1 MPSSMPIA
9 RQRATVS
16 DTITRMSE
24 QGSSTAPPACDWSA
38 LESAD
43 RRYWADE
50 FARGGAKSSLR
61 ASAALRL
68 HMRSVR
74 ADWPSAAERDA
85 DLRHHVHTQ
94 RLLARVARVTAR

>member
-1 MPSSMPIA
+1 MREKA
-9 RQRATVS
+9 
-16 DTITRMSE
+16 
-24 QGSSTAPPACDWSA
+24 SSTGLPACDWAA

-50 FARGGAKSSLR
+50 YARDGAATSLR
-61 ASAALRL
+61 TSSALRE

-74 ADWPSAAERDA
+74 ADWPTAAERDA

>member
-1 MPSSMPIA
+1 
-9 RQRATVS
+9 
-16 DTITRMSE
+16 MSE
-24 QGSSTAPPACDWSA
+24 KASLTALPACDWAA
-38 LESAD
+38 LESVD

-50 FARGGAKSSLR
+50 YARDGAATSLH
-61 ASAALRL
+61 ASAALRQ

-74 ADWPSAAERDA
+74 ADWPTAAERDA